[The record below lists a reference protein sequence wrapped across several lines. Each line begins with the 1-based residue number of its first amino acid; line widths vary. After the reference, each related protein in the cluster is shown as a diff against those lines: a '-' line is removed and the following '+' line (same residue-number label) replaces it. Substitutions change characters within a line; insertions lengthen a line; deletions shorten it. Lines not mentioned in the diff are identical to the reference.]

1 MYFVENLSQKSKLK
15 LVQYIYRRL
24 VIINRALYIFHPI
37 FQYGLQSRDIN
48 ITDNL
53 CTKQVNL
60 GVKSA
65 VSNHEQ
71 FQIKI
76 LVFFGKLA
84 FAFQDPPSKKFHT

>member
-1 MYFVENLSQKSKLK
+1 MKMYFVENLSQKSKLK

-53 CTKQVNL
+53 CTKQ
-60 GVKSA
+60 
-65 VSNHEQ
+65 
-71 FQIKI
+71 
-76 LVFFGKLA
+76 GKL
-84 FAFQDPPSKKFHT
+84 DLKFVVYSQEQVMMARVR